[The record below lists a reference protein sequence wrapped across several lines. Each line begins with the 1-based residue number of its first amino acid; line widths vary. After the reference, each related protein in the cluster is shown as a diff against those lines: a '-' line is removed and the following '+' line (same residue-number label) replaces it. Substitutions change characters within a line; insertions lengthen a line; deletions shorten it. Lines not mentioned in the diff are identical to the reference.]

1 MPLRDLSHSSL
12 FFLYHRFLS
21 LPTGQT
27 YTLIP
32 VLICICLITN
42 KVGHLLCIFI
52 ICIYSF
58 VNCYSCPQ
66 SIFPYWNISYSLV
79 RKPSTLGVFIF
90 PLCVSKIFF
99 FFDFGLLFNLKIVF
113 FSTEKPLTFIQFKS
127 SYLFQSSIFLDILWD
142 SYPWIPSLS
151 WRWSTYIQTSL
162 FLLQSLSFELHAE
175 RTFL

>member
-1 MPLRDLSHSSL
+1 MPLRDPSHSSP

-66 SIFPYWNISYSLV
+66 SIFSLLKYLLFTCKKAEYIRGIHLSV
-79 RKPSTLGVFIF
+79 M
-90 PLCVSKIFF
+90 CVKNIFF
-99 FFDFGLLFNLKIVF
+99 LFDFGLLFNLKIVF
-113 FSTEKPLTFIQFKS
+113 FFTEGPLTFIRFKS
-127 SYLFQSSIFLDILWD
+127 SYLFQSSIFLYIL
-142 SYPWIPSLS
+142 
-151 WRWSTYIQTSL
+151 
-162 FLLQSLSFELHAE
+162 
-175 RTFL
+175 